1 MSCLPGTPCYT
12 VTTTSGCS
20 SDPCYPTTVNSNL
33 VCYTGPNLS
42 CTGINNG
49 DSLTVSLQKIDNK
62 VCEVNETITASN
74 GLYKSVS
81 DIRLGGE
88 LTEDTTIVAS
98 TNTLSITGL
107 YIDTDPHYLLTESV
121 LGIVRVSTPQ
131 TLLDKITANNGITK
145 TINNFQLGGDLVK
158 NTSIP
163 LAGFTLSLRD
173 ASTGTGLLITPSTDQ
188 NQIYGNFGVDKFSYL
203 ANNTGIGVF
212 PDNNTHTGGNKNT
225 KLKVEK
231 GGIFTNTDFEATV
244 DNVLYMGTAG
254 TENST
259 ALYGASLDRLYWDV
273 NSDQTLRSLTAIA
286 ASISYLQYVSPNNTT
301 GGNMSASAAQAYFSG
316 EGSVDKVI
324 GYRALSPVEDAVS
337 GYAGTIDEAVGIQIE
352 DQKQYIDINITDSY
366 GIKQLGANDR
376 NLFNGAF
383 VMPSTNTSV
392 GTATLVNGTVTVN
405 TVSARTGSFIFVSR
419 ESSIGT
425 PGDLLASKAG
435 IVDGVS
441 FQIFSGSP
449 LDNSKVNWWIVNI

>member
-20 SDPCYPTTVNSNL
+20 SDPCYPTTTNSNL
-33 VCYTGPNLS
+33 ICYTGPNLS

-49 DSLTVSLQKIDNK
+49 DSLTVSLQKIDNT
-62 VCEVNETITASN
+62 VCEVNEVITASN
-74 GLYKSVS
+74 GLYKNGS

-121 LGIVRVSTPQ
+121 LGVVRVSTPQ
-131 TLLDKITANNGITK
+131 TILDKITANNGITK
-145 TINNFQLGGDLVK
+145 TINNFQLGGVLTK

-163 LAGFTLSLRD
+163 LAGFTFSLRD
-173 ASTGTGLLITPSTDQ
+173 ASTGTGLLVTPSTDQ

-203 ANNTGIGVF
+203 ANNVGIRTS
-212 PDNNTHTGGNKNT
+212 PDNNTHTGGNQNT
-225 KLKVEK
+225 SLKVEK
-231 GGIFTNTDFEATV
+231 AGIFTNTSFEATV

-254 TENST
+254 AEAATG
-259 ALYGASLDRLYWDV
+259 LYGASLDRLYWDV
-273 NSDQTLRSLTAIA
+273 NSDQTLRPGTAIA
-286 ASISYLQYVSPNNTT
+286 ASIAYLQYVSPNNTT

-316 EGSVDKVI
+316 DGSLDKVI
-324 GYRALSPVEDAVS
+324 GYRALSPVEDAIS
-337 GYAGTIDEAVGIQIE
+337 GYAGTIDEVVGVQIE
-352 DQKQYIDINITDSY
+352 DQKQYIDLNITDSY

-376 NLFNGAF
+376 NLFNGTF

-392 GTATLVNGTVTVN
+392 GTATLVNGTVVVN

-449 LDNSKVNWWIVNI
+449 SDNSTVNWWIVNV